1 MIYTECM
8 ASFLAALTI
17 NSIKKFFEAVISE
30 AKAILEWY
38 VYGASQRTS
47 VGQCGPVPNLP
58 SLTVSPA
65 HYSGSIRILFSHQIF
80 LDEVNTA
87 SCPGFIKEIITDRT
101 MDGKVQFS
109 IQRIELSLSYRK
121 SQRTSLLLQHAILIV
136 LTA

>member
-47 VGQCGPVPNLP
+47 VGQWWP
-58 SLTVSPA
+58 ST
-65 HYSGSIRILFSHQIF
+65 
-80 LDEVNTA
+80 
-87 SCPGFIKEIITDRT
+87 
-101 MDGKVQFS
+101 
-109 IQRIELSLSYRK
+109 
-121 SQRTSLLLQHAILIV
+121 
-136 LTA
+136 